1 MCQISGSGALPA
13 APLACLA
20 LLALPSRGLVLVEVI
35 GEEVKGGVG
44 EVGQAL
50 HSGGGGGGG
59 DYR

>member
-35 GEEVKGGVG
+35 GEEVEGGVG